1 MSWWRFFAGRKRDLD
16 DEIEAHLRMA
26 VRDRV
31 ERGETLA
38 EARASRRRSSA
49 MCRW

>member
-1 MSWWRFFAGRKRDLD
+1 MSWWRFFARRRRDLD
-16 DEIEAHLRMA
+16 EEIEAHLHMA

-31 ERGETLA
+31 ERGETLQ
-38 EARASRRRSSA
+38 RLGRLRRRSSA